1 MASSLAGNVALIG
14 CGPTNLVVRFFTP
27 GTQVEI
33 MKAASVTNAAGNFTV
48 LGVTAGIYDVGVKSQ
63 HSLSILSPNEV
74 FVDGVPTNV
83 NFGNLNRGD
92 LDANDICNMLDSGI
106 LAATRALPQFWGTA
120 LATLVIGCYLVIL
133 PPLDAEELQEKEHLI
148 SLLVVNLYRV
158 KCRHTSP
165 VKRMTQTVMYSML
178 A

>member
-106 LAATRALPQFWGTA
+106 LAATRALPQFWGDCVGYAGDWLLPCDITPA
-120 LATLVIGCYLVIL
+120 GCGGVAGKGASYKLIGGQSV
-133 PPLDAEELQEKEHLI
+133 
-148 SLLVVNLYRV
+148 
-158 KCRHTSP
+158 
-165 VKRMTQTVMYSML
+165 
-178 A
+178 